1 MSLSKNAKRLAFA
14 AIAALFCLSCSRAE
28 VTGFPWKA
36 SGGEA
41 LPFSQTGGLPQGAEG
56 SLDASHPGNRFVP
69 RAVLAAGPNEALEL
83 EFNLGAPASGARLSL
98 ALSSRAD
105 GGQPFFQTELLLR
118 DAKTRYAIPLAEKAR
133 VASVSVALLDPAAAG
148 SAAANSGAVSIASIS
163 LVPLFR
169 GIESLSGEIRLS
181 PGLSVYK
188 KGSEGRISVG
198 SPFADMSDKDGKARV
213 IVLSYGPGCAGFRL
227 ESGGSRLFSV
237 RARAQGARVVLPASL
252 FPADVER
259 VELVYPA
266 GEVMPDFYATV
277 LDPRDAEFAD
287 LGRVLRSPA
296 SGADYD
302 LYRWDL
308 LPSVLI
314 FDFRDYAAQ
323 DSYLKRL
330 AFFVEK
336 AGYKGKLADDGAI
349 AGLHG
354 WNAHDYRAEDLAAF
368 FETARQTA
376 FRLDPQEETLKKIL
390 LDRGILVEIGGSI
403 RPGQGAIVSISRESQ
418 GYLRSLFL
426 THETSHAI
434 FFTDPDY
441 RAFVQKTWASIP
453 PEEKWFWRVYFR
465 WMEYDTSDSYLM
477 ANEFQAYLLQQPV
490 ALVEGYFT
498 KNLAARL
505 AEKHP
510 ELKEQIDAYMAKYGP
525 SFEERAKTIES
536 WLAAKYGFY
545 AGRGNFIQ

>member
-1 MSLSKNAKRLAFA
+1 MSLSNNTKRLALA
-14 AIAALFCLSCSRAE
+14 AVAALSCLSCSRAE

-36 SGGEA
+36 AGGEL
-41 LPFSQTGGLPQGAEG
+41 LPFSQTEGLPGGAEG
-56 SLDASHPGNRFVP
+56 SFGAAHPGNRFVP
-69 RAVLAAGPNEALEL
+69 RAALAAGPNEALEL
-83 EFNLGAPASGARLSL
+83 EFLLSPPVAEARLSL

-105 GGQPFFQTELLLR
+105 GGQPFFQAELHLR
-118 DAKTRYAIPLAEKAR
+118 DAKTRYAIPLAAASR
-133 VASVSVALLDPAAAG
+133 VASVSVSLLDPGDAG
-148 SAAANSGAVSIASIS
+148 SGAVSLASIS
-163 LVPLFR
+163 LVPVFR
-169 GIESLSGEIRLS
+169 GIESLAGELRLS
-181 PGLSVYK
+181 PELSVFR
-188 KGSEGRISVG
+188 KGGEGRISIG
-198 SPFADMSDKDGKARV
+198 SPFADMSGQGAKVSAL
-213 IVLSYGPGCAGFRL
+213 VLSYGPGCGGFRL
-227 ESGGSRLFSV
+227 ESGGASLFSV
-237 RARAQGARVVLPASL
+237 RARAGGARVVLPASL
-252 FPADVER
+252 FPVGAER
-259 VELVYPA
+259 VDLVYPA
-266 GEVMPDFYATV
+266 GGAMPDFYAAA

-287 LGRVLRSPA
+287 LGRILRSPA

-308 LPSVLI
+308 VPSVLI

-323 DSYLKRL
+323 DAYLKRL

-354 WNAHDYRAEDLAAF
+354 WNAHDYRCEDLADF
-368 FETARQTA
+368 YEEARRSS
-376 FRLDPQEETLKKIL
+376 FRLDPPEETLKKL
-390 LDRGILVEIGGSI
+390 LLERGIIVEKGEVIA
-403 RPGQGAIVSISRESQ
+403 PGQGAIVSISRESQ

-465 WMEYDTSDSYLM
+465 WMEYDTSDPYLM
-477 ANEFQAYLLQQPV
+477 ANEFQAYLMQQPV
-490 ALVEGYFT
+490 SLAEGYFT
-498 KNLAARL
+498 KNLSARL

-525 SFEERAKTIES
+525 SFAERAKAIES

-545 AGRGNFIQ
+545 AGRGNFLQ